1 MKANKYGDAIQAWMK
16 ISRIF
21 ETTTGAFKTRPFRK
35 FSKSKLYYI
44 TRNPEEWIT
53 ELKLLKEYLRK
64 LEVHIDNSEIMTHI
78 LSNLPGEYQTLVE
91 IL

>member
-21 ETTTGAFKTRPFRK
+21 ETTTGAFKTRPCRK

-53 ELKLLKEYLRK
+53 DIE
-64 LEVHIDNSEIMTHI
+64 
-78 LSNLPGEYQTLVE
+78 
-91 IL
+91 